1 LIREKNHGILDA
13 AISPDGRLVATI
25 VNDPG
30 IVRLWS
36 ASTGTLVRTLLHP
49 GAFVGSVAFSN
60 DGETIAAGLGDGT
73 VRRWNLEGGELP
85 TIRGH
90 AAMVT
95 AIDFDRDDE
104 RIVTSSRDG
113 LVKVWDARTGD
124 AILTLTG
131 QADEVYDVAFSPDGR
146 YVASSSTDGT
156 VRVWILDVDELLRTA
171 SRRVTRSLTAD
182 ECERF
187 LHHPCARTTP

>member
-1 LIREKNHGILDA
+1 MTRIHFSRDGARVVTASDDGSARVWDAPTGAPLALIRERTTGSSTPRSA
-13 AISPDGRLVATI
+13 RMGASSRRSWTI
-25 VNDPG
+25 RDL
-30 IVRLWS
+30 RLWN
-36 ASTGTLVRTLLHP
+36 ASTGELVRTLLHP

-60 DGETIAAGLGDGT
+60 DGQTIAAGLGDGT
-73 VRRWNLEGGELP
+73 VRRWNIEGEELT

-124 AILTLTG
+124 ALLTLTG
-131 QADEVYDVAFSPDGR
+131 HADEVYDAAFSPDGR
-146 YVASSSTDGT
+146 YVASSSIDGT
-156 VRVWILDVDELLRTA
+156 VRV
-171 SRRVTRSLTAD
+171 
-182 ECERF
+182 
-187 LHHPCARTTP
+187 